1 MSSINYDL
9 TKIKAFIFDVDG
21 VLSSQCIP
29 LSPDGEPMRTV
40 NIKDGY
46 ALNLAGRSGYGLAI
60 ITGGNS
66 EAVRLR
72 FERLGIKDIY
82 MRASM
87 KIRDY
92 NDYIEKTGYLP
103 EEVVYI
109 GDDIPD
115 YQVMELVG
123 LPVAPADAAPE
134 IKPGD
139 EGTREMD
146 DRRGLRM
153 VKPIVCPI
161 KLRQKKNGRLTNDQ
175 SSVTYFKARP
185 PVISPTSLL
194 GSISDISS
202 TCQSCRAHSEYR
214 H

>member
-29 LSPDGEPMRTV
+29 LSNDGEPMRTV

-87 KIRDY
+87 KMMNY
-92 NDYIEKTGYLP
+92 NDYMEKTGYQP

-134 IKPGD
+134 IKEVAKYISPYCGG
-139 EGTREMD
+139 EG
-146 DRRGLRM
+146 
-153 VKPIVCPI
+153 V
-161 KLRQKKNGRLTNDQ
+161 
-175 SSVTYFKARP
+175 ARD
-185 PVISPTSLL
+185 VISQVMKAQGKWMT
-194 GSISDISS
+194 GE
-202 TCQSCRAHSEYR
+202 AFGW
-214 H
+214 